1 MSDAIPCPN
10 CGHGVSKVKDSRQ
23 MNGFIRRRRICQGST
38 CKFRFNTY
46 EAVGDRPPAEAER
59 LVRRL
64 EKAHAAA
71 EKLFSIAE
79 DVKVLT
85 Q

>member
-1 MSDAIPCPN
+1 MSDAIPCPK
-10 CGHGVSKVKDSRQ
+10 CSHGASKVIDSRP
-23 MNGFIRRRRICQGST
+23 MNGYMRRRRTCGS

-64 EKAHAAA
+64 EKAHVAA
-71 EKLFSIAE
+71 EKLFNMAE

-85 Q
+85 S